1 MTKLGRVAVIAV
13 PLALLAACSEDR
25 KADSSATVRVNAT
38 DTECGLANTEATA
51 GSVTFEVTN
60 RGSKVTEFYLYGA
73 DNKVV
78 GEVEDI
84 GPGTTRKLTVK
95 VSAGVSYTAAC
106 KPGMTGDG
114 IRTGF
119 TVKASA
125 AKARDTEPELA
136 VSAGGY
142 RH

>member
-1 MTKLGRVAVIAV
+1 MTKLRRAAVVAV
-13 PLALLAACSEDR
+13 PLALLAACSEER

-38 DTECGLANTEATA
+38 DTECALAHTEAQA
-51 GSVTFEVTN
+51 GTITFEVTN

-73 DNKVV
+73 GNKVV

-84 GPGTTRKLTVK
+84 GPGTTRKLTVQ
-95 VSAGVSYTAAC
+95 VSAGGSYTAAC

-125 AKARDTEPELA
+125 AKAGNTDPDLA
-136 VSAGGY
+136 TGA
-142 RH
+142 